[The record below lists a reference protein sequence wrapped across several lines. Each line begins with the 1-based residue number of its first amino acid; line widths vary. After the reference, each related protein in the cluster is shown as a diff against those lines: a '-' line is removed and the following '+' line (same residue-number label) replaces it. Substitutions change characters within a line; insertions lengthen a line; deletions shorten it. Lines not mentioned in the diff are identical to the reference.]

1 MLAGYFTDFPLWY
14 LKVLDITTRKFR
26 KYIALIVI
34 SIPAKEMVVSS
45 SFEVIKRPITNKNKS
60 NVQDI

>member
-1 MLAGYFTDFPLWY
+1 MPLWY
-14 LKVLDITTRKFR
+14 FRVLVITTTKFR

-34 SIPAKEMVVSS
+34 SIPEKEMVVSS

-60 NVQDI
+60 KVQDI